1 MALKNEI
8 YNVYN
13 NYKVMSSFLFLQQ
26 SETTIYT
33 SEYARLPSGR

>member
-13 NYKVMSSFLFLQQ
+13 KVMSSFLFLQQ